1 MYALSPGK
9 ADRSSEATISVV
21 DMRSKKLIQHAKLGA
36 TWVHAEAMGMAALL

>member
-1 MYALSPGK
+1 LYALSPGK

-36 TWVHAEAMGMAALL
+36 VGVHDKAMGMAALL